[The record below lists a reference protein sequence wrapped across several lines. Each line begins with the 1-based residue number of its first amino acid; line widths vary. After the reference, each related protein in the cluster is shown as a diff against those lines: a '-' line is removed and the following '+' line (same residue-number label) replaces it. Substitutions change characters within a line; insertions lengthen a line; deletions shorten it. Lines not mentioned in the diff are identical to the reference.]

1 MSDLTDI
8 QEDIT
13 RHEQQLVVAR
23 QKLKDAEKAVEMDP
37 DDVNKNTLQA
47 RQQTV
52 SALEDKLAD
61 YKRRMADAVS
71 RKKMDTKPTDPTGI
85 EPDDHLKERSSLRYG
100 NVLDVNAI
108 DIEEPSGQTADWYTI
123 GVYVI
128 GFTLPIILKALYM
141 LSTRGRQTVKEN
153 KGTRIRF
160 KDDTSFEDINGIR
173 RPKHL
178 YVSMPTAQ
186 STMKAEELTPGRFR
200 TIVCGLFPTQIQV
213 RNIMSPVMGVIG
225 FSFFVKDWPDR
236 IREFMEKECPFIK
249 PEVKPGTPA
258 QEAEFLK
265 RNKVYFMQRQDVLDK
280 NHVADID
287 KLIDYAASGDPTSP
301 DNIES
306 PNAPWVFACAPDRC
320 PPTCIYVAGMAE
332 LGAFFSIL
340 QDMRN
345 TIMASKTVGAAEE
358 KLKKKSSFYQS
369 YLRRTQSM
377 GIQLDQRIILLYMLE
392 WGKEMVDHFHLG
404 DDMDP
409 ELRGLAQALIDQKVK
424 EISNQEPLKI

>member
-1 MSDLTDI
+1 MSNLKEI

-13 RHEQQLVVAR
+13 RHEQQLIVAR
-23 QKLKDAEKAVEMDP
+23 QKLKDAEKTVEMDP

-47 RQQTV
+47 RRQTV

-61 YKRRMADAVS
+61 FKRQLADLVS
-71 RKKMDTKPTDPTGI
+71 RQKMDEKPSDPTGI
-85 EPDDHLKERSSLRYG
+85 EPNDHLKERSSLRYG

-108 DIEEPSGQTADWYTI
+108 DIDEPSGQTADWFAI
-123 GVYVI
+123 GAYI
-128 GFTLPIILKALYM
+128 ISFTLPIILKALYM

-160 KDDTSFEDINGIR
+160 KDDSSFDDVNGIR

-200 TIVCGLFPTQIQV
+200 TIVCGLFPAQIQA

-225 FSFFVKDWPDR
+225 FAFFVKDWPDR
-236 IREFMEKECPFIK
+236 IREFLNSTCPFLK
-249 PEVKPGTPA
+249 PDVRPNAPAGEV
-258 QEAEFLK
+258 EFLS
-265 RNKVYFMQRQDVLDK
+265 RNQVYFMKRQDALDE
-280 NHVADID
+280 NHLPDID
-287 KLIDYAASGDPTSP
+287 NLLEHAASGDPTAPDSIDSP
-301 DNIES
+301 Y
-306 PNAPWVFACAPDRC
+306 APWVFACAPDRC
-320 PPTCIYVAGMAE
+320 PPTCIYIAGMAE

-340 QDMRN
+340 QDIRN
-345 TIMASKTVGAAEE
+345 TIMASKTVGTAEE

-377 GIQLDQRIILLYMLE
+377 GIQLDQRIILLYMLS

-409 ELRGLAQALIDQKVK
+409 DLRAMAQSLIDQKVK

>member
-1 MSDLTDI
+1 MTELKEI
-8 QEDIT
+8 QEEIT
-13 RHEQQLVVAR
+13 RHEQQIVIAR
-23 QKLKDAEKAVEMDP
+23 QKLKDAEKTVEADP
-37 DDVNKNTLQA
+37 DDVNKSTLQSRRA
-47 RQQTV
+47 AV

-61 YKRRMADAVS
+61 FKRQLADLVS
-71 RKKMDTKPTDPTGI
+71 SQKMGEKPVDPTGL

-108 DIEEPSGQTADWYTI
+108 DIDEPSGQTADWFSI
-123 GVYVI
+123 GQYI
-128 GFTLPIILKALYM
+128 MGFALAIVLKALYM
-141 LSTRGRQTVKEN
+141 LSTRGRQTIKEN

-160 KDDTSFEDINGIR
+160 KDDSSYEEINGIR

-186 STMKAEELTPGRFR
+186 STMKADELTPGRFR
-200 TIVCGLFPTQIQV
+200 TIVCGLFPAQIMH
-213 RNIMSPVMGVIG
+213 RNIISPVMGVIG
-225 FSFFVKDWPDR
+225 FSFFVKDWPDK
-236 IREFMEKECPFIK
+236 IEEFLIKPCPFLK
-249 PEVKPGTPA
+249 KQGGPNKDE
-258 QEAEFLK
+258 EFLVSNDAYLLGREK
-265 RNKVYFMQRQDVLDK
+265 ALRESHL
-280 NHVADID
+280 AEID
-287 KLIDYAASGDPTSP
+287 DLIDLAASGDPTPPDSIKSP
-301 DNIES
+301 Q
-306 PNAPWVFACAPDRC
+306 APWVFACAPDRC

-345 TIMASKTVGAAEE
+345 TIMASKTVGTAEE

-377 GIQLDQRIILLYMLE
+377 GIQLDQRIILLFMME
-392 WGKEMVDHFHLG
+392 WGSDIVNHFHLG

-409 ELRGLAQALIDQKVK
+409 ELRTLAQSLIDQKVK